1 MPFISGTHDVKENG
15 CHHPQVEREEA
26 ELAVVDQ
33 FSVLTIFR
41 TLLVP
46 ETKNGVQNKRLLA
59 YIRFV

>member
-15 CHHPQVEREEA
+15 CHHPQVEMEEA

-41 TLLVP
+41 ALL
-46 ETKNGVQNKRLLA
+46 GA
-59 YIRFV
+59 